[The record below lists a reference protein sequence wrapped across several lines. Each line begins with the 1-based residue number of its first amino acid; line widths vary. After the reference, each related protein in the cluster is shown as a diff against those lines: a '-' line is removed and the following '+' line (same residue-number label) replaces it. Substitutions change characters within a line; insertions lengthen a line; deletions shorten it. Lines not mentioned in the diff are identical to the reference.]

1 MSVTD
6 QGKRTLVIEEDT
18 DQRQNIDEFE
28 SNISSGRV
36 MKFDQM
42 KELISSKLNN
52 SNSDVKSI
60 NVSNNGSFK
69 TNDQ

>member
-60 NVSNNGSFK
+60 NVSNNDSF
-69 TNDQ
+69 